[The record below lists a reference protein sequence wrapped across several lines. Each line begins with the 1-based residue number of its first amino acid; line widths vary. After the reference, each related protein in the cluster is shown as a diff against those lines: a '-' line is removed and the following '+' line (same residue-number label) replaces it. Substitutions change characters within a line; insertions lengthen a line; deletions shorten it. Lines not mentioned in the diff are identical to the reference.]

1 MASGQGGVTPSQAGG
16 HSLQLQQQEEHV
28 GRVWVLLPR
37 GPPQLHRVEG
47 RMGGYEL
54 LRAVEFV
61 QEEPGAVRVDLHQVE
76 ENPVERGTAVRGM
89 AAGAQGGNLLVFY
102 QEATSWLFEKKL
114 VKQQIT

>member
-16 HSLQLQQQEEHV
+16 RSLQLLQQEEHV
-28 GRVWVLLPR
+28 GRVRVLLPR

-54 LRAVEFV
+54 LRAVKFV

-76 ENPVERGTAVRGM
+76 ENPAERGTAVRGM
-89 AAGAQGGNLLVFY
+89 VAGAQRGNLLVFY
-102 QEATSWLFEKKL
+102 QEATSWLLRKN
-114 VKQQIT
+114 